1 MVMIID
7 KNQSV
12 SSAVEVFGEV
22 LPHLRIPLLPD
33 PCQGRCE
40 RWKPWT
46 YDFDIGMAPRAMPIS
61 AQREPIILFIKVY
74 YVHT

>member
-1 MVMIID
+1 MVID

-12 SSAVEVFGEV
+12 SSAVEVFCEV
-22 LPHLRIPLLPD
+22 LPHLRISFPD
-33 PCQGRCE
+33 PCDGRCE

-46 YDFDIGMAPRAMPIS
+46 YDFDIDIAPRAMPIS
-61 AQREPIILFIKVY
+61 AQREPMILFIKVY